1 MAGRPRSPG
10 TPDMERR
17 VSRTENLISSVLRIG
32 VLASLFCVMTGTI
45 ISFIHHPEFFSSSIA
60 LHHLTQP
67 GAAFP
72 RTLRDVFLGVREVR
86 GQAIVVVGLLLLI
99 MTPVMRV
106 AVSILIFHHQRD
118 RIFTLIT
125 AIVLCLLLASFVLGW
140 IGR

>member
-1 MAGRPRSPG
+1 MAGRPGSTA
-10 TPDMERR
+10 TPDAERR
-17 VSRTENLISSVLRIG
+17 VSRTENLISLVLRIG
-32 VLASLFCVMTGTI
+32 VLASLLCVMTGTV
-45 ISFIHHPEFFSSSIA
+45 ISFIHHPEYLSSSVA

-72 RTLRDVFLGVREVR
+72 RTLHDVFLGVRDVR

-106 AVSILIFHHQRD
+106 AVSVLIFHHQRD
-118 RIFTLIT
+118 RMFTLIT

-140 IGR
+140 ISR